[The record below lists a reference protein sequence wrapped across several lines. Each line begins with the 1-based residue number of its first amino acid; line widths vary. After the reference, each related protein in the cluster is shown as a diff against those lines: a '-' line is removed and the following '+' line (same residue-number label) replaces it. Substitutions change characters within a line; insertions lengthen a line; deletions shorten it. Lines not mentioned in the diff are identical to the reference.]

1 MAKATKLPS
10 GNWRVRVYIGKDSTG
25 KAMYRSFTNPD
36 RKKVLFE
43 ASLYQIEHREERT
56 RMTFR
61 KAMDEYISSKEMI
74 LSPSTVSGYLTI
86 QKMLTLSTLHF
97 VTSNW
102 TSSKQVIFKVARFN
116 Q

>member
-86 QKMLTLSTLHF
+86 QKMLNLIHPTFCDIELDKLKAG
-97 VTSNW
+97 NIQGC
-102 TSSKQVIFKVARFN
+102 KI
-116 Q
+116 